1 MGMKKV
7 INTKELAEMLDISID
22 KARQLTRAKNFPAI
36 KVGREKKIILSKLD
50 EWLEQNIGNIF

>member
-1 MGMKKV
+1 MKKV

-50 EWLEQNIGNIF
+50 EWLEENIGNIF

>member
-1 MGMKKV
+1 MKKV
-7 INTKELAEMLDISID
+7 VNTKELAEMLDISID

>member
-1 MGMKKV
+1 MKKV

-50 EWLEQNIGNIF
+50 DWLEDNIGNIF

>member
-1 MGMKKV
+1 MKKV
-7 INTKELAEMLDISID
+7 VNTKELAEMLDISID

-50 EWLEQNIGNIF
+50 EWLEGNIGNIF

>member
-1 MGMKKV
+1 MKKV

>member
-1 MGMKKV
+1 MKKV

-36 KVGREKKIILSKLD
+36 KVGREKKIILSRLD
-50 EWLEQNIGNIF
+50 EWLEDNIGNIF

>member
-1 MGMKKV
+1 MKKV

-50 EWLEQNIGNIF
+50 NWLEDNIGNIF